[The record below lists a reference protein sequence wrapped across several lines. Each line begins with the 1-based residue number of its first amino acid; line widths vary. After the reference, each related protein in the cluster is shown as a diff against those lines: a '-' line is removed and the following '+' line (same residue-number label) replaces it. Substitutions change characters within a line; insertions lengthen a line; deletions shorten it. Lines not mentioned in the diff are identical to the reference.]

1 MSDLQT
7 LNDRTRRVFR
17 QIVENYLETG
27 DPIGSKTLSSGL
39 GEKISPASIRSTM
52 AELETLGL
60 LYAPHISAGRLPTE
74 QGLRLFVDGLLQ
86 VGDLNEEERAA
97 LAPRVSQDTNLNDV
111 VTKALDG
118 LSGISS
124 CAGLVMVPQS
134 EEALRH
140 IEFIPI
146 SQQQLLVVLVDDRNH
161 VENRIIDWPRGVT
174 HGNLTAASNYL
185 NSRLSG
191 KSLQDVRR
199 DAVAEISMAEMEL
212 DNLTAQVVEAG
223 LAEWAGQ
230 AKASKSAI
238 GAAPETGQA
247 SPSVSHNMVN
257 EKSLIIR
264 GQAHLLDNVE
274 AMEDLERIRILFDD
288 LERKKELISLLS
300 NAEEG
305 EGVRIFIGS
314 ETKLFSLSGS
324 SLIVSGYRDK
334 DRKILGVLGVIAPT
348 RSNYARLIP
357 LVDHTARVVSK
368 VLGLSDYE

>member
-7 LNDRTRRVFR
+7 LNDRARRVFQ

-86 VGDLNEEERAA
+86 VGDLSEEERAA
-97 LAPRVSQDTNLNDV
+97 IAPQISPDTNLNDV
-111 VTKALDG
+111 VTKALEG

-134 EEALRH
+134 EETLRH

-146 SQQQLLVVLVDDRNH
+146 SQQQLLVVLVDARNQ
-161 VENRIIDWPRGVT
+161 VENRIINWPRGVT
-174 HGNLTAASNYL
+174 HSNLTAASNYL
-185 NSRLSG
+185 NSRLTG

-199 DAVAEISMAEMEL
+199 DAVAEISKAEAEL

-223 LAEWAGQ
+223 LAEWAGH
-230 AKASKSAI
+230 AKTGKKTGKNEASVRQS
-238 GAAPETGQA
+238 
-247 SPSVSHNMVN
+247 SVSVN
-257 EKSLIIR
+257 DPVNDKSLIIR

-274 AMEDLERIRILFDD
+274 AMEDLERIRILLDD
-288 LERKKELISLLS
+288 LERKKELIHLLS

-334 DRKILGVLGVIAPT
+334 NLKILGVLGVIAPT

>member
-7 LNDRTRRVFR
+7 LNDRARRVFQ

-86 VGDLNEEERAA
+86 VGDLSEEERAA
-97 LAPRVSQDTNLNDV
+97 IAPQISPDTNLNDV
-111 VTKALDG
+111 VTKALEG

-134 EEALRH
+134 EETLRH

-146 SQQQLLVVLVDDRNH
+146 SQQQLLVVLVDARNQ
-161 VENRIIDWPRGVT
+161 VENRIINWPRGVT
-174 HGNLTAASNYL
+174 HSNLTAASNYL
-185 NSRLSG
+185 NSRLTG

-199 DAVAEISMAEMEL
+199 DAVAEISKAEAEL

-223 LAEWAGQ
+223 LAEWAGHT
-230 AKASKSAI
+230 K
-238 GAAPETGQA
+238 TGKNEPAVRQ
-247 SPSVSHNMVN
+247 SSVSVN
-257 EKSLIIR
+257 DPVNDKSLIIR

-274 AMEDLERIRILFDD
+274 AMEDLERIRILLDD
-288 LERKKELISLLS
+288 LERKKELIHLLS

-334 DRKILGVLGVIAPT
+334 NLKILGVLGVIAPT